1 MKTLNLK
8 AEYLVKSDLIKML
21 IYYIEELQTSDSIH
35 FKVESN
41 IGGKLEANINEEVL
55 EDLRQKLTKKIN

>member
-21 IYYIEELQTSDSIH
+21 IYYIKELQIADSTH

-41 IGGKLEANINEEVL
+41 IGGKLEADINEEVL
-55 EDLRQKLTKKIN
+55 EDLREKITKI